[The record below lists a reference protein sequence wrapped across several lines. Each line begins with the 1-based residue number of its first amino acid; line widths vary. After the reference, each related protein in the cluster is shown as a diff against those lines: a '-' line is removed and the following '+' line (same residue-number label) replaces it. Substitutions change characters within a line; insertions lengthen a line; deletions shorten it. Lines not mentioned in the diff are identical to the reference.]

1 MLTFRRGF
9 AAPICFSGLAPLTA
23 RIFLVAGVLVL
34 GLSVLAGSWLVDE
47 ARAQSAPSAQRSN
60 PNADAPPPQGK
71 TLAAA
76 RCSSC
81 HGADGNSP
89 DPQYPKIG
97 GQNADYLRTQLR
109 AFKSGARRSEIMS
122 GQASAITDAQIAELA
137 RYFSDQSV
145 KPDVVNDPQLAD
157 LGARIFHSPS
167 REAPPCMACHG
178 GDGFGPGGRMGGGM
192 GGMGGHM
199 GAMHGHMRMMMENIG
214 EVPNLF
220 GQHAAYTMQQL
231 DAFATGARD
240 STVMGRI
247 AASLSP
253 RDRRAVAEYLSG
265 LR

>member
-1 MLTFRRGF
+1 M
-9 AAPICFSGLAPLTA
+9 TA
-23 RIFLVAGVLVL
+23 RFFLVAGVLVL
-34 GLSVLAGSWLVDE
+34 GLAVLAGSWLVDE
-47 ARAQSAPSAQRSN
+47 TRAQSAPSAQRSN
-60 PNADAPPPQGK
+60 PNADAPPLQGK

-157 LGARIFHSPS
+157 LGARIFHSQS

-178 GDGFGPGGRMGGGM
+178 GDGSGPGGRM

-199 GAMHGHMRMMMENIG
+199 GAMSGHMRMMMENIG
-214 EVPNLF
+214 DVPNLF

-231 DAFATGARD
+231 DAFATGTRD
-240 STVMGRI
+240 SRVMGRI

-265 LR
+265 LH

>member
-1 MLTFRRGF
+1 M
-9 AAPICFSGLAPLTA
+9 TA
-23 RIFLVAGVLVL
+23 RLFLVAGVLVL
-34 GLSVLAGSWLVDE
+34 GLAALAGSSLVDE
-47 ARAQSAPSAQRSN
+47 TRAQSAPSAQRSN
-60 PNADAPPPQGK
+60 PNADAPPLQGK

-192 GGMGGHM
+192 GGGMGGMGGHM
-199 GAMHGHMRMMMENIG
+199 GAMPGHMRMMMENIG
-214 EVPNLF
+214 DVPNLF

-231 DAFATGARD
+231 DAFATGMRD